1 MKIEFKNVY
10 ANYKNN
16 TQPILKN
23 TSFKINEGEMVAI
36 IGKSGAGK
44 TTIFNSILRLTKITS
59 GEILVDDKNI
69 NSYSKKQ
76 QKMLLKK
83 IGLLSQNPF
92 LIEDEC
98 VYDSI
103 LRAYTKYK
111 N

>member
-23 TSFKINEGEMVAI
+23 ASFEINEGEMVAI

-59 GEILVDDKNI
+59 GEILVDGKNI

-76 QKMLLKK
+76 RKMLIKK
-83 IGLLSQNPF
+83 IGLLSQTPF

-98 VYDSI
+98 VYDSV
-103 LRAYTKYK
+103 LRTYTKYK